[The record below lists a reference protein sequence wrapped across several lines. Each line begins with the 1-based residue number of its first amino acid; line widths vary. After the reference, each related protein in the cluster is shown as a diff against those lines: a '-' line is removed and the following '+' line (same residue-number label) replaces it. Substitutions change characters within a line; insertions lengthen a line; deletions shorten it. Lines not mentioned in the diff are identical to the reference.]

1 MAAISKHKED
11 HEIDMTG
18 LDVNILPPRPPPLPF
33 FSIDEVTMT
42 PILSPRLPTKPLNS
56 IRSFTIAS
64 LQQHANSF
72 SQENLIGGGMLGTVY
87 RAEIPTGKVVI
98 SDLN

>member
-18 LDVNILPPRPPPLPF
+18 LDVNILPPPPLPF

-42 PILSPRLPTKPLNS
+42 PILSPCLPTKPLNS

-64 LQQHANSF
+64 LQQHTNSF

-87 RAEIPTGKVVI
+87 RAKIPTGKVAL